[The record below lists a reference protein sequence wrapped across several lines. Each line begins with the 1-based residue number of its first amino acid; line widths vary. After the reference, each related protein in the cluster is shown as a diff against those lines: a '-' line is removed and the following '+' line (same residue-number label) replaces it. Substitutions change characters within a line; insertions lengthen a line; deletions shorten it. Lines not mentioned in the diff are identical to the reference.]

1 MADTKKTNTK
11 KKLPAGNK
19 NADDK
24 ISSPKMTE
32 QEKTETPQVSAESE
46 KEKGFLGEV
55 AEDIGEGAKM
65 VGEKAAEL
73 TDTIVDKLKKGLSQ
87 AYEAGAK
94 VVDELSQTAQEYAE
108 KYKAE
113 SEIKKLKGER
123 DLLIT
128 QLGQSIFKHHREK
141 GKVMESFF
149 NEKEI
154 IDQFN
159 QIEMIDKQIIK
170 TGKQLD
176 KGKE

>member
-1 MADTKKTNTK
+1 MTDTKKTNTK
-11 KKLPAGNK
+11 EKPAAEK
-19 NADDK
+19 AISEEK
-24 ISSPKMTE
+24 ISS
-32 QEKTETPQVSAESE
+32 QEMPRQETIKIFQTAAEID
-46 KEKGFLGEV
+46 KEKGFLDEV
-55 AEDIGEGAKM
+55 AEDIGEGAKT
-65 VGEKAAEL
+65 VGGKATEL
-73 TDTIVDKLKKGLSQ
+73 TDMVVDKLKKGLSQ

-113 SEIKKLKGER
+113 SEVKKLNGKKN
-123 DLLIT
+123 LLIT
-128 QLGQSIFKHHREK
+128 QLGHSIFKRYREK

-149 NEKEI
+149 NGKEI

-159 QIEMIDKQIIK
+159 QIEMLDKKIIN